1 MPVLLLWKG
10 GEAIKSSQYYQLSL
24 FQFELILE
32 KEK

>member
-1 MPVLLLWKG
+1 MPVLLSWKG

-24 FQFELILE
+24 FQFEQILE